1 MSNPSI
7 PATTPK
13 GDEESPRGPSP
24 ASGGCVLVI
33 DDEETVRMVLARLLE
48 QKGYTTRAAGDG
60 AEGLALFRENPA
72 GYVAVILDRSM
83 PGMDGA
89 EVFAELRR
97 LRPDLPVVLASGYDP
112 RDGVA
117 GSVGERH
124 SAFVQK
130 PFRLADILRA
140 LRETIGGAP

>member
-1 MSNPSI
+1 MTNPSSPTTSSEGGEEAPKPP
-7 PATTPK
+7 PAAP
-13 GDEESPRGPSP
+13 
-24 ASGGCVLVI
+24 GGCVLVI
-33 DDEETVRMVLARLLE
+33 DDEETVRMVLSRLLD
-48 QKGYTTRAAGDG
+48 QKGYTTRTAADG

-72 GYVAVILDRSM
+72 GFAAVILDRSM

-97 LRPDLPVVLASGYDP
+97 LRPDIPVVLASGYDP
-112 RDGVA
+112 REGVD
-117 GSVGERH
+117 GSVGERI

-140 LRETIGGAP
+140 LRETMGGAA